1 MLTLDKC
8 LPLFHLNFWDGLSLD
23 LELCSPVHLDL
34 LVRNLPVSICLPPSM
49 PAMGLWTDSIELSF
63 YVGYRDGTQVLS
75 SVYQALPTVQSPQH
89 PVRWLLRNMCTTI
102 KHAMN
107 TGWVNFPGAAVS
119 RAPQTRCIRTV
130 AAYPCSVLKAA
141 VFKQG
146 IVSVWSWS
154 SAKLSEKTIPCFFFA
169 WGFSSSCWVK
179 ASSPGYLVITS

>member
-34 LVRNLPVSICLPPSM
+34 LVRNLPVSICLPLSM

-63 YVGYRDGTQVLS
+63 YVFYRDGTQVLS

-107 TGWVNFPGAAVS
+107 TSWVNFPGAVVS
-119 RAPQTRCIRTV
+119 RAPQTRCI
-130 AAYPCSVLKAA
+130 
-141 VFKQG
+141 
-146 IVSVWSWS
+146 S
-154 SAKLSEKTIPCFFFA
+154 SIY
-169 WGFSSSCWVK
+169 SSSV
-179 ASSPGYLVITS
+179 SLLSPEGCSLQARYCICVVMILCKTLGKNDALLLLCLGF